1 MESWIRSAGWLVC
14 MAVAPWPAMSASGER
29 PAPVVA
35 IKPDRIIL
43 LDIDKTGDRLVA
55 VGERG
60 FLLYSDDE
68 GDTWTA
74 RPTPVTRTLTGVAF
88 KDQQTGVAVGHG
100 GSVVRTEDAGATW
113 SQVQVEEAGTD
124 SLLDVQH
131 LGGDHF
137 IAYGAFGLYLDS
149 TDAGRSWTRRTILG
163 SASTGDAGNEASE
176 PPAAE
181 EEAEYLD
188 EGFDRHISR
197 VIQVDSTLLL
207 VAESGTL
214 ARSDDGGANWTRLE
228 SPYEGS
234 WFDALELGDGS
245 VLVFGMRGNVF
256 RTSDLGATWEKVP
269 LGTTAS
275 LMGGA
280 QLADGRILLVGNT
293 GLLALSTD
301 RGRTL
306 ELHWSPASKGFAQ
319 VVEADGRLLAVGE
332 GGVSVIDPAWLGAEG
347 DSPPAGT
354 VPRGN

>member
-1 MESWIRSAGWLVC
+1 MESWIRSAGCLVC
-14 MAVAPWPAMSASGER
+14 MAVAPWPAMSANGER

-60 FLLYSDDE
+60 FVLYSDDE

-113 SQVQVEEAGTD
+113 SQVPVEEAGTD

-131 LGGDHF
+131 LVGDHF

-163 SASTGDAGNEASE
+163 SASTDDTGNQ
-176 PPAAE
+176 
-181 EEAEYLD
+181 AEYID

-214 ARSDDGGANWTRLE
+214 ARSDDGGEHWTRLE

-256 RTSDLGATWEKVP
+256 RTADLGATWEKVP

>member
-1 MESWIRSAGWLVC
+1 MDSWIRAAGWLVC
-14 MAVAPWPAMSASGER
+14 MAIAPWPSVSADEER

-35 IKPDRIIL
+35 IKPDHIIL
-43 LDIDKTGDRLVA
+43 LDIDKAGDRLVA

-60 FLLYSDDE
+60 FVLYSEDK
-68 GDTWTA
+68 GGTWTA
-74 RPTPVTRTLTGVAF
+74 SPTPVTRTLTGVAF
-88 KDQQTGVAVGHG
+88 KDPETGVAVGHG
-100 GSVVRTEDAGATW
+100 GSVVRTADAGATW
-113 SQVQVEEAGTD
+113 SRVQVEEAGSD

-131 LGGDHF
+131 LGDDHF

-149 TDAGRSWTRRTILG
+149 TDAGKTWQRRTIL
-163 SASTGDAGNEASE
+163 APAPADDAGEA
-176 PPAAE
+176 AADEQDE
-181 EEAEYLD
+181 EYVD

-197 VIQVDSTLLL
+197 VIQIDSTLLL

-214 ARSDDGGANWTRLE
+214 ARSDDGGANWTRLQ

-234 WFDALELGDGS
+234 WFNALRADDGTL
-245 VLVFGMRGNVF
+245 LVFGMRGNVY
-256 RTSDLGATWEKVP
+256 RTSDLGVTWEKVP

-275 LMGGA
+275 LMGGT

-293 GLLALSTD
+293 GLLALSRD

-332 GGVSVIDPAWLGAEG
+332 AGVSVIDPAWLTEE
-347 DSPPAGT
+347 
-354 VPRGN
+354 

>member
-1 MESWIRSAGWLVC
+1 MERWIRSAGWLVC
-14 MAVAPWPAMSASGER
+14 MAVAPWFAMSANGER

-100 GSVVRTEDAGATW
+100 GSVVRTEDGGATW

-131 LGGDHF
+131 LVGDHF

-163 SASTGDAGNEASE
+163 SASTDDTGNEA
-176 PPAAE
+176 
-181 EEAEYLD
+181 EYID

-214 ARSDDGGANWTRLE
+214 ARSDDGGENWTRLE

-234 WFDALELGDGS
+234 WFNALEIDDGS

-256 RTSDLGATWEKVP
+256 RTADLGATWEKVP

-306 ELHWSPASKGFAQ
+306 QLHWSPASKGFAQ

-332 GGVSVIDPAWLGAEG
+332 GGVSVIDPAWLRAEG
-347 DSPPAGT
+347 DSPPSGT
-354 VPRGN
+354 VPRGD

>member
-1 MESWIRSAGWLVC
+1 MESWIRGAGWLVC
-14 MAVAPWPAMSASGER
+14 MALLPWPAVSADGGR
-29 PAPVVA
+29 PPPVVA

-43 LDIDKTGDRLVA
+43 LDIDKVGDRLIT

-60 FLLYSDDE
+60 FVLYSDDA

-74 RPTPVTRTLTGVAF
+74 RATPVTRTLTGVAF
-88 KDQQTGVAVGHG
+88 KDARTGVASGHG
-100 GSVVRTEDAGATW
+100 GSLVRTEDAGETW
-113 SQVQVEEAGTD
+113 SRVQVEEAGSD

-149 TDAGRSWTRRTILG
+149 TDAGRSWQRRTIL
-163 SASTGDAGNEASE
+163 APAPAEAGEA
-176 PPAAE
+176 AADEQE
-181 EEAEYLD
+181 EEYLD

-214 ARSDDGGANWTRLE
+214 ARSGDGGANWTRLQ

-234 WFDALELGDGS
+234 WFDALKLDDGS
-245 VLVFGMRGNVF
+245 VLVFGMRGNVY
-256 RTSDLGATWEKVP
+256 RTADVGATWEKVP

-275 LMGGA
+275 LMGGT

-293 GLLALSTD
+293 GLLALSRD

-306 ELHWSPASKGFAQ
+306 ELHWSPVSRGFAQ
-319 VVEADGRLLAVGE
+319 VVEANGRLLAVGE
-332 GGVSVIDPAWLGAEG
+332 GGISVIDPAWLTEDVDQRRALRG
-347 DSPPAGT
+347 D
-354 VPRGN
+354 

>member
-1 MESWIRSAGWLVC
+1 
-14 MAVAPWPAMSASGER
+14 MARVRGDGLLGGRRARR
-29 PAPVVA
+29 PIVRTPVVA
-35 IKPDRIIL
+35 IRPDRIIL
-43 LDIDKTGDRLVA
+43 LDIARAGERLVA

-60 FLLYSDDE
+60 FVLHSDDQ
-68 GDTWTA
+68 GQTWIA
-74 RPTPVTRTLTGVAF
+74 VPTPVTRTLTGVAF
-88 KDQQTGVAVGHG
+88 RDPKTGVAVGHG
-100 GSVVRTEDAGATW
+100 GSLVRTEDAGATW
-113 SQVQVEEAGTD
+113 AQVQVEEIGSD

-149 TDAGRSWTRRTILG
+149 ADAGRSWQRRTILTPE
-163 SASTGDAGNEASE
+163 SANPGNAA
-176 PPAAE
+176 PAE
-181 EEAEYLD
+181 EGGD
-188 EGFDRHISR
+188 ESVDEPFDRHISR

-207 VAESGTL
+207 VAESGIL
-214 ARSDDGGANWTRLE
+214 ARSDDGGVTWTQLE

-234 WFDALELGDGS
+234 WFGALELDDGS
-245 VLVFGMRGNVF
+245 ILVFGMRGNVY

-280 QLADGRILLVGNT
+280 QLADGRVLLVGNT

-319 VVEADGRLLAVGE
+319 VVEADGRLVAVGE
-332 GGVSVIDPAWLGAEG
+332 GGVQRDRPRL
-347 DSPPAGT
+347 AGRQSEST
-354 VPRGN
+354 TA

>member
-14 MAVAPWPAMSASGER
+14 MAVAPWSAVSADDER

-43 LDIDKTGDRLVA
+43 LDIDKSGERLVA

-60 FLLYSDDE
+60 FVLYSDDD
-68 GDTWTA
+68 GKTWTA

-88 KDQQTGVAVGHG
+88 KDPQTGVAVGHG

-149 TDAGRSWTRRTILG
+149 TDAGQSWTRRTILG
-163 SASTGDAGNEASE
+163 STSTDDAGNEASE
-176 PPAAE
+176 PPADE

-214 ARSDDGGANWTRLE
+214 ARSSDGGANWTRLE

-234 WFDALELGDGS
+234 WFNALAVDNGS
-245 VLVFGMRGNVF
+245 VLVVGMRGNVF
-256 RTSDLGATWEKVP
+256 RTADLGATWEKVP

-293 GLLALSTD
+293 GLLALSAD

-319 VVEADGRLLAVGE
+319 IVEADGRLLAVGE
-332 GGVSVIDPAWLGAEG
+332 GGVSVIDPAWLTEE
-347 DSPPAGT
+347 
-354 VPRGN
+354 

>member
-100 GSVVRTEDAGATW
+100 GSVVRTEDGGATW

-131 LGGDHF
+131 LVGDHF

-163 SASTGDAGNEASE
+163 SASTDDTGNEA
-176 PPAAE
+176 
-181 EEAEYLD
+181 EYID

-214 ARSDDGGANWTRLE
+214 ARSDDGGENWTRLE

-234 WFDALELGDGS
+234 WFNALEIDDGS

-256 RTSDLGATWEKVP
+256 RTADLGATWGKVP

-306 ELHWSPASKGFAQ
+306 QLHWSPASKGFAQ

>member
-14 MAVAPWPAMSASGER
+14 MAVAPWPAMSANGER

-43 LDIDKTGDRLVA
+43 LDIDQTGDRLVA

-60 FLLYSDDE
+60 FVLYSDDE
-68 GDTWTA
+68 GGTWTA

-100 GSVVRTEDAGATW
+100 GSVVRTEDGGATW
-113 SQVQVEEAGTD
+113 SQVQVEEAGSD

-131 LGGDHF
+131 VGGDHF

-163 SASTGDAGNEASE
+163 SASTDDTGNEA
-176 PPAAE
+176 
-181 EEAEYLD
+181 EYID

-234 WFDALELGDGS
+234 WFNALEIDDGS

-256 RTSDLGATWEKVP
+256 RTADLGATWGKVP

-306 ELHWSPASKGFAQ
+306 QLHWSPASKGFAQ

>member
-14 MAVAPWPAMSASGER
+14 VAVAPWPAVSADGER

-43 LDIDKTGDRLVA
+43 LDIDNTGDRLVA

-60 FLLYSDDE
+60 FVLYSDDE
-68 GDTWTA
+68 GEGWTA

-137 IAYGAFGLYLDS
+137 VAYGAFGLYLDS

-163 SASTGDAGNEASE
+163 SASTDDASNEASE
-176 PPAAE
+176 PPADE
-181 EEAEYLD
+181 EEAEFLD

-234 WFDALELGDGS
+234 WFDALEIADGS

-256 RTSDLGATWEKVP
+256 RTADLGATWEKVP

-280 QLADGRILLVGNT
+280 QLADGQILLVGNT

-306 ELHWSPASKGFAQ
+306 ELHWSPASKGFSQ

-332 GGVSVIDPAWLGAEG
+332 GGVSVIDPAWLTEE
-347 DSPPAGT
+347 
-354 VPRGN
+354 

>member
-14 MAVAPWPAMSASGER
+14 MAVAPWSAVSADGER

-43 LDIDKTGDRLVA
+43 LDIDKSGERLVA

-60 FLLYSDDE
+60 FVLYSDDD
-68 GDTWTA
+68 GKTWTA

-88 KDQQTGVAVGHG
+88 KDPQTGVAVGHG

-163 SASTGDAGNEASE
+163 STSSDDAGNEASE
-176 PPAAE
+176 PPADE

-214 ARSDDGGANWTRLE
+214 ARSSDGGANWTRLE

-234 WFDALELGDGS
+234 WFNA
-245 VLVFGMRGNVF
+245 
-256 RTSDLGATWEKVP
+256 
-269 LGTTAS
+269 
-275 LMGGA
+275 
-280 QLADGRILLVGNT
+280 
-293 GLLALSTD
+293 
-301 RGRTL
+301 
-306 ELHWSPASKGFAQ
+306 
-319 VVEADGRLLAVGE
+319 LAV
-332 GGVSVIDPAWLGAEG
+332 DNGAAVPDGYETIAELAQRIRAG
-347 DSPPAGT
+347 D
-354 VPRGN
+354 VRHDPRGGECPQWCQLWPMCRIRRP

>member
-1 MESWIRSAGWLVC
+1 
-14 MAVAPWPAMSASGER
+14 
-29 PAPVVA
+29 VA

-43 LDIDKTGDRLVA
+43 FDIDRTADRLVA

-60 FLLYSDDE
+60 FVLYSDDA
-68 GDTWTA
+68 GRSWTA
-74 RPTPVTRTLTGVAF
+74 VPTPVTRTLTGVAF
-88 KDQQTGVAVGHG
+88 KDPRTGVAVGHG

-113 SQVQVEEAGTD
+113 SQVTVEEEAGSD

-149 TDAGRSWTRRTILG
+149 ADAGRTWARRTILG
-163 SASTGDAGNEASE
+163 AA
-176 PPAAE
+176 PAAE
-181 EEAEYLD
+181 GGEAEADAGEEDAEYVD

-197 VIQVDSTLLL
+197 VTRVGPALLL

-214 ARSDDGGANWTRLE
+214 ARSDDEGATWTRLQ

-234 WFDALELGDGS
+234 WFGALTVDDGS
-245 VLVFGMRGNVF
+245 VLVFGMRGNVY
-256 RTSDLGATWEKVP
+256 RTADLATWEQVP

-280 QLADGRILLVGNT
+280 QLADGRILLVGNA

-301 RGRTL
+301 RGRSL

-319 VVEADGRLLAVGE
+319 VVEADGRLIAVGE
-332 GGVSVIDPAWLGAEG
+332 SGVSVIDPAWLDVDADNPSGNASG
-347 DSPPAGT
+347 DSPLRGQSPGTGPGPQKGTVEGRRGQPPSGT
-354 VPRGN
+354 VPGPSP